1 MKLDDMLSFQE
12 TIRARLE
19 EVEIFPF
26 SIVSTLAAGRQGLCS
41 ITLTSKLQLEDFLN
55 YLDYNSQC
63 DKSGYLIIEETN
75 TVLLDGIALVRFY
88 SML

>member
-1 MKLDDMLSFQE
+1 MLSFQE

>member
-1 MKLDDMLSFQE
+1 MKLDDMLNFQE
-12 TIRARLE
+12 TIREKLE

-41 ITLTSKLQLEDFLN
+41 ITLTSKSQLEDFLN